1 MCFEKSPKKGKII
14 VFSAPSGSGKTTI
27 VYHLLRE
34 IPELAFSISC
44 TTRAKRAHEVD
55 GKNYYFVSLEA
66 FRKKIRES
74 AFLEWEQV
82 YPAQYY
88 GTLTSELKRIWD
100 RGKTPIFDID
110 VVGGRNLKRQFSDAA
125 LAVFVKPPSLS
136 ALQTR
141 LRARNTESEEKIG
154 VRMAKAA
161 QEMGYQTDFDRILIN
176 DDLARAKQ
184 RAKTWVEDFLTGK

>member
-1 MCFEKSPKKGKII
+1 MRSAQKKGKII
-14 VFSAPSGSGKTTI
+14 IFSAPSGSGKTTI

-34 IPELAFSISC
+34 IPELAFSVSC
-44 TTRAKRAHEVD
+44 ATRAKRTHEVD

-66 FRKKIRES
+66 FRKKIREN

-88 GTLTSELKRIWD
+88 GTLTSELERIWD
-100 RGKTPIFDID
+100 QGKTPIFDID

-136 ALQTR
+136 ALQMR

-154 VRMAKAA
+154 VRMAKAT
-161 QEMGYQTDFDRILIN
+161 QEMAYQTDFDRILIN

-184 RAKTWVEDFLTGK
+184 RAKTWVLDFLTER